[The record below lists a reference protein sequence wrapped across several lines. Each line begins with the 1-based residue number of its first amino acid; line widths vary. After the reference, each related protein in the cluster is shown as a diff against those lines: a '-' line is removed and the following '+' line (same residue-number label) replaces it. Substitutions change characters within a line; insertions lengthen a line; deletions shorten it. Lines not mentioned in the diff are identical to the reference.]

1 MIDISVMG
9 TKCNECPYFTP
20 EATKKEYWFNGKC
33 KSNITVTCEHEL
45 LCSHINDMVTSY
57 YDKIITEKD
66 KYINSLRTTLN
77 SERKTYINTKEELE
91 KLQNK
96 KIIIFL

>member
-9 TKCNECPYFTP
+9 TTCNECPYFTP

-33 KSNITVTCEHEL
+33 KSNITVTCKHEL
-45 LCSHINDMVTSY
+45 LCSHINDMVASH

-96 KIIIFL
+96 K